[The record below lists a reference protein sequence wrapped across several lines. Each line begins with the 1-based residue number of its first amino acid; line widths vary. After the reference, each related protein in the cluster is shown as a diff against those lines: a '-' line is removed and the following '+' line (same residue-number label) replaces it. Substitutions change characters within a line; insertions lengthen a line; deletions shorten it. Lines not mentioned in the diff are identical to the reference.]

1 MKKKKTKYVGTNPIT
16 GKKETKEQRD
26 SRLRSSDYPKD
37 KSPQHHH

>member
-1 MKKKKTKYVGTNPIT
+1 MKQKGKYVGTNPIT

-26 SRLRSSDYPKD
+26 RRIKSSDYPRD